1 MSKSPIVPVDLIA
14 TEITDKIVQENTR
27 LTQHAHDVERISAV
41 VKADNVSIKAENV
54 SIKAENDV
62 LKKQICDLKKELIRV
77 ELVKADLAKESD
89 MIEIVYDAD
98 LPKDIK
104 KVVKKR
110 APKKPVVKEMTLV
123 DSVDAVPPVVKEKC
137 PCVATDESK
146 YAAMKKPELI
156 DHATS
161 LGLKGVKKLTRSGII
176 EAIAKAQNGG
186 VKPIMDMV
194 SV

>member
-27 LTQHAHDVERISAV
+27 LTERAHDVERISAV
-41 VKADNVSIKAENV
+41 VNTENV
-54 SIKAENDV
+54 TLKAENDV

-98 LPKDIK
+98 LPKDVK

-110 APKKPVVKEMTLV
+110 APKKKVVKEMKLV
-123 DSVDAVPPVVKEKC
+123 DSVDGVPPVVKEKC
-137 PCVATDESK
+137 PCPCLATDESK

-156 DHATS
+156 DHAMS
-161 LGLKGVKKLTRSGII
+161 LGLKGIKKLTRSGII
-176 EAIAKAQNGG
+176 EAIAKHENGG
-186 VKPIMDMV
+186 VQPIMDMV

>member
-77 ELVKADLAKESD
+77 ELVKNDLAKESD

-104 KVVKKR
+104 KIVKR
-110 APKKPVVKEMTLV
+110 APKKKPVKEMTLV
-123 DSVDAVPPVVKEKC
+123 DSVDGVPPVVKENC

>member
-1 MSKSPIVPVDLIA
+1 MSKAPIDVIA

-98 LPKDIK
+98 LPKDVK

-110 APKKPVVKEMTLV
+110 APKKKVVKEMKLV
-123 DSVDAVPPVVKEKC
+123 DSVDGVPPVVKEKC
-137 PCVATDESK
+137 PCPCLATDESK

-156 DHATS
+156 DHAMS
-161 LGLKGVKKLTRSGII
+161 LGLKGIKKLTRSGII
-176 EAIAKAQNGG
+176 EAIAKHENGG
-186 VKPIMDMV
+186 VQPIMDMV

>member
-1 MSKSPIVPVDLIA
+1 MSKAPIDVIA

-104 KVVKKR
+104 KIVKR
-110 APKKPVVKEMTLV
+110 APKKKPVKEMKLV

-176 EAIAKAQNGG
+176 EAIAKHENGG
-186 VKPIMDMV
+186 VQPIMDMV

>member
-1 MSKSPIVPVDLIA
+1 MSKAPIDVIA

-27 LTQHAHDVERISAV
+27 LTERAHDVERISAV
-41 VKADNVSIKAENV
+41 VNADNVSLKAENV
-54 SIKAENDV
+54 T

-77 ELVKADLAKESD
+77 ELVKNDLATETD

-98 LPKDIK
+98 VPAVPVDVK
-104 KVVKKR
+104 KVVKR
-110 APKKPVVKEMTLV
+110 APKKKPVKEMKLV
-123 DSVDAVPPVVKEKC
+123 DSVDGVPPVVKEKC
-137 PCVATDESK
+137 PCLATDESK
-146 YAAMKKPELI
+146 YAHMKKPELI

-176 EAIAKAQNGG
+176 EAIVKAQNGG
-186 VKPIMDMV
+186 VQPIMDMAL

>member
-1 MSKSPIVPVDLIA
+1 MSKSPIVPVDIIA

-27 LTQHAHDVERISAV
+27 LTERAHDVERISAV
-41 VKADNVSIKAENV
+41 VNADNVSL
-54 SIKAENDV
+54 KAENDV

-98 LPKDIK
+98 VPKDVK
-104 KVVKKR
+104 KVVQKR
-110 APKKPVVKEMTLV
+110 APKKPVVKEMKLV
-123 DSVDAVPPVVKEKC
+123 DSVDGVPPVVKEKC

-176 EAIAKAQNGG
+176 EAIAKHENGG
-186 VKPIMDMV
+186 VQPIMDMV